1 MSELKINRGVELML
15 RRPDK
20 KVKKPEPKIE
30 LKGFIFKKTFSLLN
44 RKFHFNFEL
53 RWESQK

>member
-30 LKGFIFKKTFSLLN
+30 LKGFIFKIEGL
-44 RKFHFNFEL
+44 
-53 RWESQK
+53 